1 MTYARPS
8 WATAVKTKFDN
19 LVPTLGDYD
28 KYAAQ
33 RDQMGKGVE
42 NLPLAGTIRRNLP
55 DLNIPGGEAPK
66 QSPKYDLSYSAK
78 ATPGS
83 RTFTAKGS
91 SGGVGSLVQKG
102 EVILRDVGN
111 VLEKTDPS
119 QVIGAI
125 KGTVK
130 ETAKSAAREF
140 GGIGLQISNFIT
152 DPLFRK
158 AATGQRLTP
167 QEWKEFN
174 TRIAPEYEKRLKQL
188 GYDTLD
194 SQEAFNK
201 QVLSDI
207 YNVSSAIATLAPVAE
222 SGFAA
227 ATKFSKGMKPLISS
241 METGFS
247 KTALREAL
255 NAGEPLVVDVAGNV
269 FAKGT
274 YKSAVKYVFSEG
286 AKDVLKFSNGIV
298 KPFITE
304 IYKQGM
310 TLELMNEARKY
321 IDPEG
326 ALRIERDQRKYVES
340 LSVGERVFL
349 DLAVGLWLPFEVP
362 GLRTTYR
369 TIENAKDTVNLA
381 AASKAID
388 VAFSDEKSIE
398 ILNRISQF
406 NDVKWGNALDIQ
418 LKGDLTRHLMTVLEE
433 DNTAMTV
440 DHFLERMKAWAN
452 DPSVSY
458 LNKRRDLENIA
469 TNLSWYSDKL
479 GRPLTPDEQLMHWFI
494 TETQGKYVGDLGED
508 LTNEFE
514 KALQLRTT
522 GIPAGKEVVQRVI
535 ERNEDIKA
543 LAGDVIKIGDAPAAR
558 TAIDG
563 MLNDKADLLAE
574 LRTKLK
580 SLGSDFIIDGE
591 KLYVPNEFKDVPE
604 IKNITEN
611 IKLVQESVDG
621 TIAEARAIGI
631 PDQIL
636 KAPSNKWIME
646 VRDAYDRYSTIV
658 SNAESSKQIRGF
670 LNNVSDADIRKLK
683 SFITK
688 NPESRDKILT
698 GELKNFT
705 KIITDSSELRGTVL
719 AADATDDAV
728 LDFLLGLPTKAEAS
742 VKIPRDISRVLSR
755 AEKEAFKM
763 NEAVSNFDKY
773 LLEVER
779 KSTEMGIK
787 GEVPFKQAVKEVVGE
802 IRDVEAQLP
811 RGAFAPEFLA
821 KDSRWGAGVTPI
833 PLEPYPT
840 KIPGW
845 AKSFVD
851 FQNTNGINKFLTD
864 YLVPHNPTDIYVKAQ
879 NRLADMIEKMAPGKG
894 EALMKEVAKIQ
905 DKGISMIPIMPGG
918 GPKWEALGKPMV
930 SGVDW
935 KTLDDLGN
943 RFGVTGFGKMTR
955 ESFINSIAESGVKPG
970 IVDRLRAAPGIGSI
984 FDALYRQYMLTRF
997 AVNPFFH
1004 AQQVPEVG
1012 ILGVLRS
1019 FNLPKEMSEKYIK
1032 SATRFPVSQ
1041 LDEAETLLYDAVY
1054 GSKLAKDVNAAE
1066 AGIEAIGDTR
1076 GMSDILRGTRLE
1088 ERKRLAAFMAEFPVQ
1103 VRGQLFD
1110 MPILKNVDPL
1120 ATEEY
1125 RSFILNLQDNPK
1137 EMARVIDEA
1146 FSTKGFDPKLE
1157 AVRRAMKTTQTEVQ
1171 KLVSYNL
1178 NRSALE
1184 KDIHAIL
1191 FPFSYT
1197 KKFWTEVGK
1206 ATFGGSV
1213 ARVEVAGDIA
1223 QGIEDMNDSP
1233 GMLEVRAKY
1242 PTMTGWIW
1250 GLSPVN
1256 PTYPLV
1262 NMKQLSFGFGGLRA
1276 SPVQAVLY
1284 DSFVDPDGKYN
1295 LGVNADDASIKL
1307 GGGGAS
1313 FYFKDIDN
1321 PYRKGLPGEWGAFLS
1336 EIFKADS
1343 PEQQKKYIYTLN
1355 RLQLEARLKNPK

>member
-1 MTYARPS
+1 MPYTRPS
-8 WATAVKTKFDN
+8 WAVAAKEKFNN

-28 KYAAQ
+28 KYAQA

-42 NLPLAGTIRRNLP
+42 KLPLAGTVRRALP
-55 DLNIPGGEAPK
+55 DLTIPGGNTPTA
-66 QSPKYDLSYSAK
+66 SPKYDLSYTPK

-83 RTFTAKGS
+83 RTSVVKGS
-91 SGGVGSLVQKG
+91 GGGVGSLVQKG

-119 QVIGAI
+119 MVVGAI
-125 KGTVK
+125 KATAK
-130 ETAKSAAREF
+130 ETAKSAVREF
-140 GGIGLQISNFIT
+140 GGIGLQMSKLIT

-158 AATGQRLTP
+158 ASLGGRLTP

-174 TRIAPEYEKRLKQL
+174 SRIAPEYEKQLKQM
-188 GYDTLD
+188 GYDTLE
-194 SQEAFNK
+194 SQDKFNK
-201 QVLSDI
+201 QVLGDI
-207 YNVSSAIATLAPVAE
+207 FNVSSAIATAAPVAE
-222 SGFAA
+222 AGFAA
-227 ATKFSKGMKPLISS
+227 ATKFTKGMKPLISA
-241 METGFS
+241 MEAGFS
-247 KTALREAL
+247 KTALKEAI
-255 NAGEPLVVDVAGNV
+255 ASGEPLIVDIAGNV
-269 FAKGT
+269 FAKST
-274 YKSAVKYVFSEG
+274 TKSAVKFVFNEG
-286 AKDVLKFSNGIV
+286 AIDVLKFTNGIV

-304 IYKQGM
+304 VYKQGM

-321 IDPEG
+321 IDPES

-340 LSVGERVFL
+340 LSVGERIFL

-369 TIENAKDTVNLA
+369 TIENAKDTVHLA

-388 VAFSDEKSIE
+388 MAFSDEKSIE
-398 ILNRISQF
+398 ILNRISEF
-406 NDVKWGNALDIQ
+406 KDVKWNNALDIQ

-452 DPSVSY
+452 DPSVAY

-479 GRPLTPDEQLMHWFI
+479 GRALTPDEQLMHWFI
-494 TETQGKYVGDLGED
+494 TETQGKYVGDLGGD
-508 LTNEFE
+508 LANEFE

-522 GIPAGKEVVQRVI
+522 GIPAGKEVIQRVV

-543 LAGDVIKIGDAPAAR
+543 LAGEVIKVGDAPAAR

-563 MLNDKADLLAE
+563 MLNDKADLLLE
-574 LRTKLK
+574 LKTKLK
-580 SLGSDFIIDGE
+580 SFGADLIVDGE
-591 KLYVPNEFKDVPE
+591 KLYIPNEFKDIPE
-604 IKNITEN
+604 IKGLAEN
-611 IKLVQESVDG
+611 IKGIQGTIDG
-621 TIAEARAIGI
+621 TIAQARGIGV

-636 KAPSNKWIME
+636 KVPSNKWIME
-646 VRDAYDRYSTIV
+646 VRDAYDRYSALV

-670 LNNVSDADIRKLK
+670 LNNVSDADIRKIK
-683 SFITK
+683 SFIAK

-719 AADATDDAV
+719 AADATDDQI
-728 LDFLLGLPTKAEAS
+728 LDFLLGLPTKAES
-742 VKIPRDISRVLSR
+742 EVKIPRSISRVLNK

-779 KSTEMGIK
+779 KSIEMGIK
-787 GEVPFKQAVKEVVGE
+787 GEVPFKQAVKEVVTE
-802 IRDVEAQLP
+802 MRDVEAQLP

-833 PLEPYPT
+833 PLEAYPKT
-840 KIPGW
+840 IPNW

-851 FQNTNGINKFLTD
+851 FQNSNGVSKFLTD

-879 NRLADMIEKMAPGKG
+879 NRLADMIEKVSPGKG
-894 EALMKEVAKIQ
+894 EALMREVAKVQ
-905 DKGISMIPIMPGG
+905 DKGISMLPIIPGG

-930 SGVDW
+930 TGVDW
-935 KTLDDLGN
+935 KTLDDLGK
-943 RFGVTGFGKMTR
+943 RFGVEGFGRMTR
-955 ESFINSIAESGVKPG
+955 EAFINSIAESGIKPG
-970 IVDRLRAAPGIGSI
+970 IVDRLRAAPGIGAI
-984 FDALYRQYMLTRF
+984 YDALYRQYMLTRF
-997 AVNPFFH
+997 AINPFFH

-1032 SATRFPVSQ
+1032 SAIRLPTAE
-1041 LDEAETLLYDAVY
+1041 LDDAERLLYDAIY
-1054 GSKLAKDVNAAE
+1054 GSKIAKDVNVAE
-1066 AGIEAIGDTR
+1066 SGANAIGDTLA
-1076 GMSDILRGTRLE
+1076 MSDIIKGTRLE

-1103 VRGQLFD
+1103 VRGKLFE
-1110 MPILKNVDPL
+1110 MPLLQNSDPL
-1120 ATEEY
+1120 ALEEY
-1125 RSFILNLQDNPK
+1125 RDFILNLQGNPA
-1137 EMARVIDEA
+1137 EMAKVIDTA

-1157 AVRRAMKTTQTEVQ
+1157 AVRRAIKSTQTEVQ

-1184 KDIHAIL
+1184 KDVHAIL
-1191 FPFSYT
+1191 FPFSYQ

-1213 ARVEVAGDIA
+1213 ARVEAAGEIA
-1223 QGIEDMNDSP
+1223 QGVEDLNDSP

-1256 PTYPLV
+1256 PTFPLV
-1262 NMKQLSFGFGGLRA
+1262 NTKQMSFGWGGLRA

-1284 DSFVDPDGKYN
+1284 DTFADPDGKYN
-1295 LGVNADDASIKL
+1295 ITENLGGSITKL
-1307 GGGGAS
+1307 GGGGAK
-1313 FYFKDIDN
+1313 FYTEE
-1321 PYRKGLPGEWGAFLS
+1321 LPAAFS
-1336 EIFKADS
+1336 EIFKSDS
-1343 PEQQKKYIYTLN
+1343 PEQLKKYIYTLN
-1355 RLQLEARLKNPK
+1355 RLQLEASLKKSK